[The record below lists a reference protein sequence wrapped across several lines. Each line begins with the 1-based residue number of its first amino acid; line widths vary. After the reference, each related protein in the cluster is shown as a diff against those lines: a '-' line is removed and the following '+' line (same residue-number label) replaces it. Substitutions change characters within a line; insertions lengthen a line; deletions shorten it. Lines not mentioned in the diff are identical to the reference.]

1 MKLILALA
9 ALGCAM
15 AQPPDIDRI
24 MYRVAANQ
32 ATAQEMR
39 LRYVYSQK
47 QLLRMTRSSGK
58 LAREERREYVV
69 APGIHH
75 VKKELAKFA
84 GKYEYKGAYVPYDR
98 PGYHYKGLDIDGD
111 LIDDMS
117 KDMTDDGNSRDGI
130 ARDMFPLTYH
140 QQLMYD
146 FRLVGV
152 ETYRGHEVYRVRF
165 QPKPHVHCEDCD
177 TLWKG
182 EALIDAAE
190 SQPVLV
196 TTSMALKI
204 PLVVKT
210 LLGTDIKGLGF
221 SVSYQKFEDG
231 VWFPVSY
238 GGEFEVKGL
247 FFYKRTISVNLVNSD
262 FHRADVQS
270 AVAYQMEDQ

>member
-1 MKLILALA
+1 MIAILALA
-9 ALGCAM
+9 ALGCAL
-15 AQPPDIDRI
+15 AQPPDIGRI

-32 ATAQEMR
+32 AASQETR
-39 LRYVYSQK
+39 LLYVYNQK
-47 QLLRMTRSSGK
+47 QLLRMIRSNGK

-69 APGIHH
+69 APGVHH
-75 VKKELAKFA
+75 VKKELATFT
-84 GKYEYKGAYVPYDR
+84 GKYEFKGALVPYDR

-140 QQLMYD
+140 QQLRYY

-152 ETYRGHEVYRVRF
+152 ETYRGRAVYRVRF
-165 QPKPHVHCEDCD
+165 QPKPHLHCEDCD
-177 TLWKG
+177 TIWKG
-182 EALIDAAE
+182 DALIDAAE
-190 SQPVLV
+190 YQPVLV

-210 LLGTDIKGLGF
+210 MLGTDIKGLGF

-238 GGEFEVKGL
+238 GGEFAVKGL
-247 FFYKRTISVNLVNSD
+247 FFYKRTISVSLVNGD

-270 AVAYQMEDQ
+270 NVAYKMEDR